1 MLVFEIAFLV
11 VAALML
17 AVDIIFFFLPFFQ
30 DHGKVKSGEE
40 RNGNIGRNRKE
51 QRIHDFF

>member
-17 AVDIIFFFLPFFQ
+17 AVDIIFLLSTLFFRTME
-30 DHGKVKSGEE
+30 K
-40 RNGNIGRNRKE
+40 
-51 QRIHDFF
+51 

>member
-17 AVDIIFFFLPFFQ
+17 AVDIIFLLFHPFFRTME
-30 DHGKVKSGEE
+30 K
-40 RNGNIGRNRKE
+40 
-51 QRIHDFF
+51 

>member
-17 AVDIIFFFLPFFQ
+17 AVDIIFLLSTLSGPW
-30 DHGKVKSGEE
+30 KSEE
-40 RNGNIGRNRKE
+40 WRRKE
-51 QRIHDFF
+51 REYRKKQKGTKNT

>member
-30 DHGKVKSGEE
+30 DMEK
-40 RNGNIGRNRKE
+40 
-51 QRIHDFF
+51 

>member
-17 AVDIIFFFLPFFQ
+17 AVDIIFFLSTLFSEPW
-30 DHGKVKSGEE
+30 KSEE
-40 RNGNIGRNRKE
+40 WRRKE
-51 QRIHDFF
+51 WEYRKKQKGTKNT